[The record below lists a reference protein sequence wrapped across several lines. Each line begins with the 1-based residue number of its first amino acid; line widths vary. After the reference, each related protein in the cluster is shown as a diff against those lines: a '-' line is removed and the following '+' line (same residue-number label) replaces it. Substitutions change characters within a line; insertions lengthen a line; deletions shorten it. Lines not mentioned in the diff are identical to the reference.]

1 MSLRESFPTQ
11 NTGTATVIT
20 ITYNSS
26 VFTPAGWR
34 GVVVTA
40 KAELLSAKRAE
51 VVEVV
56 DIDGE
61 GNSGYAS
68 RTGAKRQQYNV
79 GGTAKREVG
88 AVKLLSKCI
97 NVVGE

>member
-1 MSLRESFPTQ
+1 MI
-11 NTGTATVIT
+11 N
-20 ITYNSS
+20 ITYKSS

-34 GVVVTA
+34 SVVVTA
-40 KAELLSAKRAE
+40 KAEMLSAKRAT

-61 GNSGYAS
+61 GNSVYAS
-68 RTGAKRQQYNV
+68 RSGAKRLQYNV

-88 AVKLLSKCI
+88 AVKILAKCLS
-97 NVVGE
+97 VVGE

>member
-1 MSLRESFPTQ
+1 M
-11 NTGTATVIT
+11 IT
-20 ITYNSS
+20 ITYSSS
-26 VFTPAGWR
+26 VFTAAGWR
-34 GVVVTA
+34 SVTVTA
-40 KAELLSAKRAE
+40 LAELLSAKRAK

-68 RTGAKRQQYNV
+68 RTGAKRQQYSV

-88 AVKLLSKCI
+88 AVKLLSKCL
-97 NVVGE
+97 VVGE

>member
-1 MSLRESFPTQ
+1 MI
-11 NTGTATVIT
+11 N

-34 GVVVTA
+34 SVVVTA
-40 KAELLSAKRAE
+40 KAEMLSAKKAQ

-68 RTGAKRQQYNV
+68 RTGAKRHQYSV

-97 NVVGE
+97 GVWGIV

>member
-1 MSLRESFPTQ
+1 M
-11 NTGTATVIT
+11 IT

-40 KAELLSAKRAE
+40 KAERLSAKRAE
-51 VVEVV
+51 VVTVV

-88 AVKLLSKCI
+88 AVKILAKCLS
-97 NVVGE
+97 VVGE

>member
-1 MSLRESFPTQ
+1 LRKSLFQQ
-11 NTGTATVIT
+11 NTGTAKVIT

-61 GNSGYAS
+61 GAVGYAS

-88 AVKLLSKCI
+88 AVKVLSKCI
-97 NVVGE
+97 SVVGE

>member
-1 MSLRESFPTQ
+1 M
-11 NTGTATVIT
+11 IT

-26 VFTPAGWR
+26 VFTAAGWR
-34 GVVVTA
+34 SVTVTA
-40 KAELLSAKRAE
+40 LAERLSAKRAK

-61 GNSGYAS
+61 GAVGYAS

-79 GGTAKREVG
+79 GGTAKREIG

>member
-1 MSLRESFPTQ
+1 MI
-11 NTGTATVIT
+11 N

-26 VFTPAGWR
+26 VFTAAGWR

-40 KAELLSAKRAE
+40 KAELLSAKRAQ

-61 GNSGYAS
+61 GAVGYAS

-79 GGTAKREVG
+79 GSTAKREVG

-97 NVVGE
+97 GVWGIV

>member
-1 MSLRESFPTQ
+1 M
-11 NTGTATVIT
+11 IT
-20 ITYNSS
+20 ITYSSS
-26 VFTPAGWR
+26 VFTAAGWR

-79 GGTAKREVG
+79 GSTAKREVG

-97 NVVGE
+97 TVVGE

>member
-1 MSLRESFPTQ
+1 M
-11 NTGTATVIT
+11 IT
-20 ITYNSS
+20 ITYSSS

-34 GVVVTA
+34 NVTVTA
-40 KAELLSAKRAE
+40 LAERLSAKRAK

-61 GNSGYAS
+61 GAVGYAS

-88 AVKLLSKCI
+88 AVKILAKCLS
-97 NVVGE
+97 VTGE